1 MHLKGDRNRDFSNS
15 HLHYFKKQL
24 FSDLNFPQEI
34 PELHV
39 VLDGEVCVEARGGDA
54 ALLLQAGTVGDPSA
68 AGAPLHLGG
77 GRSSCSSCGE
87 RERREARLWFWGSPT
102 FSRPGEEPAG
112 LQRENF
118 DEADARLLRDADF
131 QSQVLH
137 QLAGPQAQAELVA
150 AQPAREQL
158 LVGQQEGEP
167 SPGRNAHGHAEL
179 LSLPLSGG
187 GEGEVRGRPQSCTSA
202 SLDLTW

>member
-1 MHLKGDRNRDFSNS
+1 M
-15 HLHYFKKQL
+15 
-24 FSDLNFPQEI
+24 E
-34 PELHV
+34 
-39 VLDGEVCVEARGGDA
+39 
-54 ALLLQAGTVGDPSA
+54 
-68 AGAPLHLGG
+68 AGAPAAAA
-77 GRSSCSSCGE
+77 GRADEHE
-87 RERREARLWFWGSPT
+87 RKEARLRFWGSPT
-102 FSRPGEEPAG
+102 FSRAEEEPAG
-112 LQRENF
+112 LQRKNL
-118 DEADARLLRDADF
+118 DEADACLFRDADF

-158 LVGQQEGEP
+158 LVGQQEGQP

-202 SLDLTW
+202 LLDLTW